1 MSARSVR
8 REEGPSIR
16 REGGF
21 TMVELL
27 VAAAVLLIVVAATLQ
42 TFVVHNRAYTV
53 IDQVTEAQQNG
64 RAIADLIDRE
74 ARMTGFMVPEA
85 VAACGLDRTNAPDT
99 VYLTDGDAIDPA
111 GFLLA
116 DLGATVTN
124 YASSA
129 TTQLLSVDDVVLDGR
144 PFYDTDA
151 DGTADSDFVPGG
163 GAILADADNPGR
175 GTACGLV
182 VDVNPGAN
190 QVRVDFQNLIGP
202 VAGRVV
208 LVPAH
213 VYQLDNQMRLWR
225 DGVLLAEN
233 VEDLQAA
240 YFFDVNGDGQMT
252 NPSVENPGSAGTSY
266 DPRNT
271 DHRSLREIRINVV
284 TRSRDREREFTASTP
299 IFQATENRAPVTVAD
314 GFWRRVLR
322 VSARPRNVGSRGA

>member
-1 MSARSVR
+1 MSARGR
-8 REEGPSIR
+8 RR
-16 REGGF
+16 QRGF
-21 TMVELL
+21 TLVELL
-27 VAAAVLLIVVAATLQ
+27 VAVAVLLVVVAATLQ
-42 TFVVHNRAYTV
+42 TFVVQNRAYTV

-85 VAACGLDRTNAPDT
+85 AAACGVDRTNAPDT
-99 VYLTDGDAIDPA
+99 VFLTDGDAIDPT

-129 TTQLLSVDDVVLDGR
+129 SSQLLTLDDVVLDGR
-144 PFYDTDA
+144 PFYDTDG
-151 DGTADSDFVPGG
+151 DGAADSDFLPGAG
-163 GAILADADNPGR
+163 VIVADADNPGL
-175 GTACGLV
+175 GSACGTV
-182 VDVNPGAN
+182 EDVFPGAN
-190 QVRVDFQNLIGP
+190 QVRVSFLNLIGP

-213 VYQLDNQMRLWR
+213 VYQLDNQLRLSR
-225 DGVLLAEN
+225 DGMLLAEN

-240 YFFDVNGDGQMT
+240 YFLDVDGDGQMT
-252 NPSVENPGSAGTSY
+252 DPALENPGSAGTAY

-271 DHRSLREIRINVV
+271 DHSELREIRINVV
-284 TRSRDREREFTASTP
+284 TRSRDPEREMTSSTP
-299 IFQATENRAPVTVAD
+299 IFQATENRAPVALAD